1 MMINKRL
8 IGTVKESKKYIAG
21 NVICQWIS
29 LTANITM
36 MGAIARMLQSLFAGS
51 TGDGQIELTAVI
63 AAVAVIIRFVCATLS
78 SRMGYLSSKAVKKTL
93 REMIYRK
100 LLRLGTSYKEQTN
113 TSEVVQVAVEGVD
126 QLETYFGAYLPQ
138 FFYAM
143 LAPLT
148 LFAVLS
154 FVNFSSAIVLLI
166 CVPMIPV
173 TIILIQR
180 WAKKLLS
187 KYWGQYTALGD
198 TFLENLQGLTT
209 TKIYQADAFK
219 HKEMNEQSEQFR
231 KITMKVLTMQLNS
244 ITIMDLIA
252 YGGAALGVI
261 LATTQFRAGHVDL
274 AGCILIILL
283 AADFFLPMRL
293 LGSFFHIAMNGMA
306 ASDKIFRL
314 LDLPEPE
321 RKTEVVPEDCSIEC
335 KNLRFSY
342 ETNREILHGVDMAFP
357 KGSFTAIVG
366 ESGCGKSTISA
377 ILMGRNKGYSGQITI
392 GGVPLREISEESL
405 MENFTYI
412 SHNSY
417 LFKGTVR
424 ENLLM
429 ARPRAGE
436 DTLWQVLEQV
446 NLADFLRSEKGLDTV
461 LNEKASNLSGGQCQ
475 RLALA
480 RALLHDSPV
489 YIFDEA
495 TSNIDAESENDIM
508 CQIHALA
515 KTKTVILISHRLANV
530 VGADNIYVLDQG
542 NIVENGDHNM
552 LLAKSGVY
560 AKLWNAQQEL
570 ENYTKGGVAE

>member
-1 MMINKRL
+1 
-8 IGTVKESKKYIAG
+8 
-21 NVICQWIS
+21 
-29 LTANITM
+29 
-36 MGAIARMLQSLFAGS
+36 
-51 TGDGQIELTAVI
+51 
-63 AAVAVIIRFVCATLS
+63 
-78 SRMGYLSSKAVKKTL
+78 
-93 REMIYRK
+93 
-100 LLRLGTSYKEQTN
+100 
-113 TSEVVQVAVEGVD
+113 
-126 QLETYFGAYLPQ
+126 
-138 FFYAM
+138 
-143 LAPLT
+143 
-148 LFAVLS
+148 
-154 FVNFSSAIVLLI
+154 
-166 CVPMIPV
+166 
-173 TIILIQR
+173 
-180 WAKKLLS
+180 
-187 KYWGQYTALGD
+187 
-198 TFLENLQGLTT
+198 
-209 TKIYQADAFK
+209 
-219 HKEMNEQSEQFR
+219 
-231 KITMKVLTMQLNS
+231 MKVLTRQLNY

-283 AADFFLPMRL
+283 AADFFLPMRM

-314 LDLPEPE
+314 LDLPE
-321 RKTEVVPEDCSIEC
+321 RSQKTETVPADCSIEC
-335 KNLRFSY
+335 KGLHFAY
-342 ETNREILHGVDMAFP
+342 GAAREILHGVDMRFP

-377 ILMGRNKGYSGQITI
+377 ILMGRNKGYSGEILV

-417 LFKGTVR
+417 IFKGTVR

-429 ARPRAGE
+429 ARPNAGE

-495 TSNIDAESENDIM
+495 TSNIDVESENDIM
-508 CQIHALA
+508 RQIHALA

-530 VGADNIYVLDQG
+530 VGADNIYVLDKG
-542 NIVENGDHNM
+542 NIVENGDHNA
-552 LLAKSGVY
+552 LLTKNSTY
-560 AKLWNAQQEL
+560 AKLWNAQQDL
-570 ENYTKGGVAE
+570 EHYTKGGVSK